1 MKIACIGTGSSGNM
15 FYVEGKNGT
24 GIYLDAGVPPSHVQ
38 RMGLSLANKPVFVTH
53 EHGDH
58 GRFAKTLQDRYGC
71 DVYCSAGTAGA
82 LKLDRFNEVDPL
94 FLPGNDIAVRQT
106 SLVAGLTDCWAFP
119 VVHTAEEPVGFC
131 IHLDGER
138 LIYLADAGSPP
149 FLWDMPLDPH
159 VMILESNYTEKRL
172 EEAANRSF
180 SSLFVAGRVSSGV
193 GHLSARETY
202 TFAKDYY
209 QNSDLIILFHQS
221 QNNFDKKEF
230 FDDPEI
236 DDDYKCRV
244 VFAEAGRLW
253 NTVPF

>member
-1 MKIACIGTGSSGNM
+1 MKIACVGTGSSGNM
-15 FYVEGKNGT
+15 FYVEGQNGT

-119 VVHTAEEPVGFC
+119 VVHTAEEPVGFY

-202 TFAKDYY
+202 TFAKPFLDKC
-209 QNSDLIILFHQS
+209 QLILLFHQS
-221 QNNFDKKEF
+221 GNNFDYEEYRTDGF
-230 FDDPEI
+230 ISE
-236 DDDYKCRV
+236 DYKDLA
-244 VFAEAGRLW
+244 VFAVAGEGW
-253 NTVPF
+253 DTVPF